1 MVLLRVSLV
10 SKLAKTNSEALNLA
24 VVTIEF
30 DDETFNE
37 NIDTETHVEED
48 DEA

>member
-10 SKLAKTNSEALNLA
+10 SKLAKTNYEALNLT
-24 VVTIEF
+24 VVTTEF

-37 NIDTETHVEED
+37 NIDTEAHVEED